1 MKPNELFANRII
13 ELSGNKNM
21 SGFMRS
27 VVKDLEKSEE
37 ISLFTQV
44 KRAIKN
50 KSLPP
55 IKIIVRFEDLFSDEE
70 LIEILETKYNKEDSS
85 NNEEVSEFYSNY
97 IASRPK
103 LKELRRKKRKLKS
116 AAWLAIAMGQ
126 GLNVGD
132 EEAEEIG

>member
-1 MKPNELFANRII
+1 MKPRELFANRII
-13 ELSGNKNM
+13 ELGGSKDTP
-21 SGFMRS
+21 GFIRR
-27 VVKDLEKSEE
+27 VVKDLKKSEE
-37 ISLFTQV
+37 LNVFMQV
-44 KRAIKN
+44 KRAVRN

-55 IKIIVRFEDLFSDEE
+55 IKIIVRFEDIFSDEE

-103 LKELRRKKRKLKS
+103 LKALRRKKRKLKS
-116 AAWLAIAMGQ
+116 AAWLAIAMSQ

-132 EEAEEIG
+132 DEAEGIG